1 MGRKQGRNTA
11 VSKVF
16 RRRCTKVIFT
26 PFRFL
31 LSKFKLLFVIACYSV
46 FGAWMFMTLEVPTDL
61 AAKEEAYHAR
71 LIARDVMILN
81 LRAIH
86 QNNKED
92 REERWRESIL
102 NFENDLGLDEPALES
117 AWTFW
122 MAFLYAGTIY
132 TTIGYGNIACATTAG
147 KVATMLYSMVGI
159 PIMLL
164 ILNDLGSFL
173 LVWMKRL
180 ANYSSDFLLF
190 IGVRVGAVGL
200 KEGSEQRIRYIC
212 TSKKLAKAGLISVV
226 SLASIVTQEEELD
239 GPAEEPVPDPPVF
252 SAICATVAWILL
264 AAAVFCIW
272 EDWSYFTSIYFFFIS
287 CSTIGLGDVTPAHP
301 EYMIATFGVVM
312 VGLSLVSVCIDVVK
326 EKLELLYMA
335 LLKKMLQDYMEAV
348 KNGDPNATAG
358 MMAGFKGKAKFLMPL
373 LSYVV
378 LFSKDQG
385 ARVMSRFKEDCT
397 AKGIDPPAVLVDLN
411 PNTGMPAFA
420 NANREEFND
429 FIETAVERR
438 ADEEKKELQRF
449 SQLLEQ
455 NAGMRKS
462 FEELSRASPKNT
474 TKFLHTIDSQSQTT
488 PMPPHKDTT
497 SRATQIIPSLVEFET
512 QTILLE
518 FSEMEVQTIPSSTSS
533 PSSTSF
539 GVQMNP
545 TMIDAETQM
554 KTKKF
559 NEFMAQTADNSVED
573 RWTQYEQKQPIMKT
587 TAVQPDVSQIVL
599 RESDSLQREAPGEAD
614 QTVGE
619 TAVVNET
626 LRFLKSVGEQVDLPT
641 PEQLKAAAIEGWL
654 GGNVH
659 PVDTSPIS
667 WVSLGG
673 STHPRQIDLTNID
686 SREIMAI
693 KELRKGRPRGLNL
706 ASPSHSR
713 RFSSFPSSTS
723 DFGNGS
729 ITTSGSIALYSS

>member
-1 MGRKQGRNTA
+1 MLLTVHSTVRAISTLISPSAAAPWLLTTFFEEERALTLSTSIHKSIQTTLKRT
-11 VSKVF
+11 
-16 RRRCTKVIFT
+16 RRCTKVILT

-373 LSYVV
+373 LS
-378 LFSKDQG
+378 KDQG

-449 SQLLEQ
+449 SQLLEH
-455 NAGMRKS
+455 NAGSCGLSSFQLSKSTGNLMHATRDLFFQMRKS

-518 FSEMEVQTIPSSTSS
+518 FSEMEVQTIPSSTSP

-539 GVQMNP
+539 GVQINP
-545 TMIDAETQM
+545 TMMDAETQM
-554 KTKKF
+554 NAKKF
-559 NEFMAQTADNSVED
+559 NEFTAQTADKSVKNS
-573 RWTQYEQKQPIMKT
+573 WTQYEQKQPIMKT
-587 TAVQPDVSQIVL
+587 TAVQPEVSQIVL
-599 RESDSLQREAPGEAD
+599 RESDSLQGEAPGEED
-614 QTVGE
+614 RIVGE
-619 TAVVNET
+619 TAAVTET

-641 PEQLKAAAIEGWL
+641 TEQLKAAAIEVGALICIVWC
-654 GGNVH
+654 
-659 PVDTSPIS
+659 
-667 WVSLGG
+667 
-673 STHPRQIDLTNID
+673 
-686 SREIMAI
+686 
-693 KELRKGRPRGLNL
+693 
-706 ASPSHSR
+706 
-713 RFSSFPSSTS
+713 
-723 DFGNGS
+723 
-729 ITTSGSIALYSS
+729 TTTIEQM